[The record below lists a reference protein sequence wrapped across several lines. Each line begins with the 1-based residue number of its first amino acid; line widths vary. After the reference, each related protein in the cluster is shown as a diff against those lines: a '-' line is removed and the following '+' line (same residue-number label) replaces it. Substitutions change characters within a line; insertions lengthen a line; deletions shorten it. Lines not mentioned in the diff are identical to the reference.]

1 MAPLERP
8 AAVIEALEELAAKIG
23 YDAGAV
29 AA

>member
-1 MAPLERP
+1 MVPLERP
-8 AAVIEALEELAAKIG
+8 AAVIEALRGARCQDG